1 MKDLPTSEIYAMR
14 RADGDW
20 FALEDDGRL
29 RVPVFQSSHD
39 ALMARLRTVE
49 MLLFSPI
56 ALDDRLLDEI
66 AAAYGRSEMDFCMV
80 NNPFASLKRGSP
92 LRHTQLASLISSA
105 APPRRWKWLSRPW
118 S

>member
-1 MKDLPTSEIYAMR
+1 MR
-14 RADGDW
+14 RANGDW
-20 FALEDDGRL
+20 FSLEDEGRL
-29 RVPVFQSSHD
+29 CLPVFHSSHD

-56 ALDDRLLDEI
+56 ALDTSLINEI
-66 AAAYGRSEMDFCMV
+66 VDGESQVDFRMV
-80 NNPFASLKRGSP
+80 NNPFGSLKRGSP
-92 LRHTQLASLISSA
+92 VTQAKLASLISCP